1 MPHEKAEGYDGKG
14 LLKDLMGCGDIIKR
28 KLLRP
33 LCEPKPWG
41 HRACGNLHLP
51 SENYLGF
58 GRKTRLLILEIKKM
72 KRHRENTAAYTT
84 GQQSQREQKT
94 KGS

>member
-14 LLKDLMGCGDIIKR
+14 LLKDLMGCGDVIKR

-41 HRACGNLHLP
+41 NRGGGHFLEPPETQFQFYHLP
-51 SENYLGF
+51 KKAFSFFRRRGYWQA
-58 GRKTRLLILEIKKM
+58 EI
-72 KRHRENTAAYTT
+72 
-84 GQQSQREQKT
+84 SPF
-94 KGS
+94 